1 MTVERVDGRVAR
13 GMCDD
18 EKSPRGCT
26 MLRRIER
33 KQKAVNDDHERL
45 LEPDVD
51 ALNLLHW

>member
-1 MTVERVDGRVAR
+1 MDGWVAR

-18 EKSPRGCT
+18 EKSPKGCT
-26 MLRRIER
+26 MLRMIEQ